1 MDDKKSGVGIPGLL
15 MEEPLLFEKSVKGR
29 VGYSLPADDVEG
41 LPLEEEIPAPLLRD
55 SIEGFPELSEVDVVR
70 HFTRLSQWNYG
81 VDTGM
86 YPLGS
91 CTMKYNPKINEDL
104 ARLEGLAS
112 LHPYQPESLS
122 QGALELMYMLVE
134 FLADIS
140 GMDTVTLQPAAGA
153 QGELTGMMM
162 IRAYHQSQGQP
173 RSRVLLPDTAHGT
186 NPASCSVAGYKV
198 QQIPSGPDG
207 ILEPTQVLEAMDEE
221 VAALM
226 LTNPNTLGLFEQHI
240 KEISEIVHSKGGL
253 VYCDGA
259 NLNAL
264 MGIAKPGH
272 MGVDVIQFNLHKTFS
287 TPHGGGGPGSGPVGI
302 KSLLAPFQPVPF
314 VAKEGDRFHHSYDLP
329 QSIGKIRSFYG
340 NFGIFIRAYTY
351 IRNMGNQGLKRVSEM
366 SVLNANY
373 LRSRLEGTYH
383 LPYTRPCMHEC
394 VFTDK
399 HLAPTGITT
408 LNVAKRLMDYG
419 LHPPTIY
426 FPLVVSGALMME
438 PTESESKESIDQFA
452 EALLAIS
459 REAETNPEVVQSAP
473 HLSKVRRL
481 DETRAA
487 RQYRLKWIPDYKVE

>member
-15 MEEPLLFEKSVKGR
+15 MEEPLLFEKSVRGR
-29 VGYSLPADDVEG
+29 VGYSLPAEEMEE
-41 LPLEEEIPAPLLRD
+41 LPLEEEIPASLLRET
-55 SIEGFPELSEVDVVR
+55 IEGFPELSEVDVVR

-104 ARLEGLAS
+104 ARLEGLAT

-122 QGALELMYMLVE
+122 QGALELMYL
-134 FLADIS
+134 LAEYLSDIS
-140 GMDTVTLQPAAGA
+140 GMDSVTLQPAAGA
-153 QGELTGMMM
+153 HGELSGMMM
-162 IRAYHQSQGQP
+162 IRAYHQSRGRP
-173 RSRVLLPDTAHGT
+173 RSRVLIPDTAHGT
-186 NPASCSVAGYKV
+186 NPASCTVAGYKV

-207 ILEPTQVLEAMDEE
+207 ILEPSQVREAMDEE

-240 KEISEIVHSKGGL
+240 KEISEIVHNQGGL

-302 KSLLAPFQPVPF
+302 KSILEPFQPVPI
-314 VAKEGDRFHHSYDLP
+314 VMKEGDRFHLSYDLP

-340 NFGIFIRAYTY
+340 NFGIFIRAYSY
-351 IRNMGNQGLKRVSEM
+351 IRSMGSQGLKLASEI

-383 LPYTRPCMHEC
+383 LPYTQPCMHEC

-399 HLAPTGITT
+399 HLAPTGVTT

-459 REAETNPEVVQSAP
+459 REAEINPEVVQSAP

-487 RQYRLKWIPDYKVE
+487 RQCRLKWTPEDK

>member
-1 MDDKKSGVGIPGLL
+1 MTDSDRSMSLHEEDGNGFSHKITPSQDYSVFALDLNIAVFKKFDNSKGRAGNTSGFSNKQFPEICRMKAVGILVRGYGQ
-15 MEEPLLFEKSVKGR
+15 EDFLFFDMIGEGKLDENAVNFI
-29 VGYSLPADDVEG
+29 VTIETAD
-41 LPLEEEIPAPLLRD
+41 
-55 SIEGFPELSEVDVVR
+55 
-70 HFTRLSQWNYG
+70 
-81 VDTGM
+81 
-86 YPLGS
+86 
-91 CTMKYNPKINEDL
+91 
-104 ARLEGLAS
+104 
-112 LHPYQPESLS
+112 
-122 QGALELMYMLVE
+122 
-134 FLADIS
+134 
-140 GMDTVTLQPAAGA
+140 
-153 QGELTGMMM
+153 
-162 IRAYHQSQGQP
+162 
-173 RSRVLLPDTAHGT
+173 
-186 NPASCSVAGYKV
+186 
-198 QQIPSGPDG
+198 
-207 ILEPTQVLEAMDEE
+207 QV
-221 VAALM
+221 
-226 LTNPNTLGLFEQHI
+226 
-240 KEISEIVHSKGGL
+240 KEISEIIHNQGGL

-302 KSLLAPFQPVPF
+302 KSLLEPFQPVPT
-314 VAKEGDRFHHSYDLP
+314 VAKAGDRFRLSYDLP

-340 NFGIFIRAYTY
+340 NFGIFIRAYAY
-351 IRNMGNQGLKRVSEM
+351 IRSMGSQGLKRASEM

-383 LPYTRPCMHEC
+383 LPYPQLCMHEC

-459 REAETNPEVVQSAP
+459 REAEINPEVVQSAP

-487 RQYRLKWIPDYKVE
+487 RQCRLKWIPEGKGE